1 MSHPLLMYLHMYL
14 IAFTELQ
21 YSTFMC
27 ALNVF
32 DNNGEY
38 GTTHWLSTSMVVP
51 LRFFIIAVLP
61 PSSVDLLLYCG

>member
-1 MSHPLLMYLHMYL
+1 M
-14 IAFTELQ
+14 
-21 YSTFMC
+21 FMC

-61 PSSVDLLLYCG
+61 PSSVDRLLYCG

>member
-1 MSHPLLMYLHMYL
+1 MTSPDPQTDRQL
-14 IAFTELQ
+14 IFIYIDRL
-21 YSTFMC
+21 Y
-27 ALNVF
+27 VF

-38 GTTHWLSTSMVVP
+38 GTTHWLSNSMVVP

>member
-1 MSHPLLMYLHMYL
+1 MHL
-14 IAFTELQ
+14 IAFTELE

-32 DNNGEY
+32 DNNAEY
-38 GTTHWLSTSMVVP
+38 GATHWLSTSMVVP

-61 PSSVDLLLYCG
+61 PSSVDFLQYCG